1 MAKNVTRDLTV
12 GSPVKLVAGFMLPL
26 WGGMLFQQF
35 YNLVDTM
42 IVGKYLGVNALAGV
56 GSTGAICFM
65 VMGFCIGICSGFV
78 IPIAQ
83 KFGEG
88 NYSELRRFTIN
99 GAYLAAVLS
108 LLLTLLLESSPHSLP
123 HVLLLGKSKL

>member
-1 MAKNVTRDLTV
+1 MAKTMTRDLTV
-12 GSPVKLVAGFMLPL
+12 GSPTKLVAGFMLPL

-35 YNLVDTM
+35 YNMVDTM

-88 NYSELRRFTIN
+88 NYPELRRFMVN
-99 GAYLAAVLS
+99 GAYLAALFAMVMTVLT
-108 LLLTLLLESSPHSLP
+108 TLKVEDST
-123 HVLLLGKSKL
+123 